1 MEEELLEKIKFVLAC
16 KNDSQ
21 AIRMIEQYGH
31 YKEEEVKFK
40 LQESFDN
47 DQREILFAFEKMR
60 TEHVIGAT
68 DEWRYSNVDLFI
80 SKNKETTL

>member
-1 MEEELLEKIKFVLAC
+1 MEEELLEKIKFVLSC

-31 YKEEEVKFK
+31 YKEEQMLKT
-40 LQESFDN
+40 QESFDKA
-47 DQREILFAFEKMR
+47 QREILFAFEKMR

-80 SKNKETTL
+80 SKNKKTTL